1 MIGGWGVLLL
11 HRKRVRAALL
21 AGSAAALAGCG
32 LLPQISG
39 GGGRGAPG
47 ADAAAVWR
55 DDVRLVVAGVLAE
68 PDAPRE
74 TVPQCP
80 VVILDDGRIY
90 ALIGDLGG
98 AGPGDRVELT
108 GPPAAWSTC
117 QTYQVLRAD
126 RVDVVQAWAGR

>member
-1 MIGGWGVLLL
+1 MLL
-11 HRKRVRAALL
+11 HRKRLRAALL
-21 AGSAAALAGCG
+21 IVGTTALAGCG

-39 GGGRGAPG
+39 GGSAATPG
-47 ADAAAVWR
+47 SRVADAAAVWR
-55 DDVRLVVAGVLAE
+55 DDVRLAIAGVLAE
-68 PDAPRE
+68 PDAPRK

-90 ALIGDLGG
+90 ALIGDLDG
-98 AGPGDRVELT
+98 AGPGDRVEVT

-126 RVDVVQAWAGR
+126 TVRVVQAWAGR

>member
-1 MIGGWGVLLL
+1 MLLD
-11 HRKRVRAALL
+11 RKRLRVALL
-21 AGSAAALAGCG
+21 GLGGAALAGCG
-32 LLPQISG
+32 LLPEISV

-47 ADAAAVWR
+47 ADVAAVWR
-55 DDVRLVVAGVLAE
+55 DDVRLAVTGMLAE
-68 PDAPRE
+68 PDAPRD

-90 ALIGDLGG
+90 ALIGDLAG
-98 AGPGDRVELT
+98 AGPGDRVEVT

-126 RVDVVQAWAGR
+126 QVRVLQAWAGR